1 MVDFFNRFQEVPTMM
16 MDGREAEAERT
27 LLDLRA
33 EDPGN
38 LRVLERLGVLRRTQ
52 ERWEDVRD
60 VCREYLAL
68 DPADSQMRRNLAFA
82 RRQLG
87 DLEGALADYRD
98 LVAAEPGDAEAWIL
112 LGSLLSETGRH
123 AEATSVLESAVELAP
138 ENAVAH
144 STLARAWEDSGA
156 AAPALEAYDR
166 ALALDPSL
174 SEAINGKALLLSH
187 EGRAEEA
194 ARVLEAGL
202 ERAGDDLDALNN
214 LAWIL
219 ANERLDPARALE
231 VARRAAALAPED
243 PAVLD
248 TLGWAAIRAGAPAD
262 GVPSLR
268 RAWEITGD
276 PEVRAHLGIALAESG
291 NVVEGRQHV
300 RAALAARASLASL
313 PEVGKWSD

>member
-16 MDGREAEAERT
+16 MDGRDAEAERT
-27 LLDLRA
+27 LLELRA

-52 ERWEDVRD
+52 ERWEDLGD

-68 DPADSQMRRNLAFA
+68 DPADPQMRRNLAFA

-87 DLEGALADYRD
+87 DLEGALADYRE

-112 LGSLLSETGRH
+112 LGSLLSEIGRH

-138 ENAVAH
+138 ESAVAH

-156 AAPALEAYDR
+156 AAPALEEYDR
-166 ALALDPSL
+166 ALALDPAL

-187 EGRAEEA
+187 EGRADEA

-202 ERAGDDLDALNN
+202 ERVGDDLDALNN

-219 ANERLDPARALE
+219 ANERLDPSRALE

-262 GVPSLR
+262 GVPALR